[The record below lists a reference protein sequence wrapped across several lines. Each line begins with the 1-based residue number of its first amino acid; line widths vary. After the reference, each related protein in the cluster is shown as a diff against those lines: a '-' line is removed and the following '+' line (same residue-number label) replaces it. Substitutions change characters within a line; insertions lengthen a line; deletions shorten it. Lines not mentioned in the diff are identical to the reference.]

1 MNDVELIGLTKR
13 FKDTVAVDDINLE
26 IKHGEFLF
34 LLGPS
39 GCGKTTT
46 LRMIGGLEAPSAGTV
61 KIKGQTVNGVPP
73 EKRDTATVFQRWA
86 LFPHK
91 TVTENVGFGLKMKKK
106 PRQDIVRKV
115 RECLE
120 MVNLSGLENRY
131 PSQLS
136 GGQKQRVALARAL
149 VVEPAVLLLDEPLSA
164 LDLKLRQQM
173 RFEIKRI
180 QKNVSVTT
188 VFVTHDQTEALAMA
202 DRIVVMNEGR
212 IEQIGSPHNIYFN
225 PVSRFTSDFIG
236 ETNFLPGCI
245 AAQEGDTVVV
255 ELNDGGRIRAQ
266 RTGDEPCPTDV
277 VVGIRPEQISLSH
290 QASTATENVLRGKV
304 MDVTFMGSTQ
314 RFQVAF
320 GDRMIVVED
329 VVGAGSESCWHPT
342 EDVYLE
348 IQPGACLV
356 LPA

>member
-13 FKDTVAVDDINLE
+13 FKDTLAVDDVHLE

-61 KIKGQTVNGVPP
+61 KIKGRAVNGVPP

-91 TVTENVGFGLKMKKK
+91 TVAENVAFGLKMKKK
-106 PRQDIVRKV
+106 PRQDVARKV

-120 MVNLSGLENRY
+120 MVDLSGLEKRY
-131 PSQLS
+131 PAQLS

-180 QKNVSVTT
+180 QKDINVTT

-202 DRIVVMNEGR
+202 DRIVVMNKGR
-212 IEQIGSPHNIYFN
+212 IEQIGSPHEIYFN

-236 ETNFLPGCI
+236 ETNFFPGRL
-245 AAQEGDTVVV
+245 AAQEGDAAVVD
-255 ELNDGGRIRAQ
+255 LADGGRLRAQ
-266 RTGDEPCPTDV
+266 LTGNGPCPTDV
-277 VVGIRPEQISLSH
+277 VVGVRPEQITLH
-290 QASTATENVLRGKV
+290 RHAPAAGENVLCGKLL
-304 MDVTFMGSTQ
+304 DVTFMGATQ
-314 RFQVAF
+314 RFHVGF

-329 VVGAGSESCWHPT
+329 VGSAGREIRWRASE
-342 EDVYLE
+342 EVYLK
-348 IQPGACLV
+348 IQPHACLV